1 MSLSDYYETH
11 FDKTLL
17 EVEEMIDLQGI
28 EETVKKIAPTDDISK
43 MNLSAPTL
51 ELLNILTS
59 TKLEDDYI
67 DLLAFANERGM
78 NVHYYQRPV

>member
-28 EETVKKIAPTDDISK
+28 EETVKKIAPTDDLSK
-43 MNLSAPTL
+43 MNLSVPTL

-59 TKLEDDYI
+59 TKLEDDFI
-67 DLLAFANERGM
+67 DLLAFAND
-78 NVHYYQRPV
+78 QRAE